1 MRVGPQCLSS
11 VHEFFG
17 PWRKCR
23 DKKGPPA
30 PAGIPSTPLEIGHP
44 LLKIKKKLLVHR
56 NRLSDLLKDT
66 YTSEAS
72 AWVGQP
78 LCGCCFLGWL
88 AKTLFKPN
96 SIRGATKRKA
106 QTQSL
111 PGGWIAPESLATW
124 RQLFTKL
131 FSLASACCTARAP
144 QTWRL
149 SWGQGSWN
157 FCLLHCMISHTFHV
171 VHMTFVLFN

>member
-1 MRVGPQCLSS
+1 MRHSKCVWVRNVCLQSMSS
-11 VHEFFG
+11 LDLG
-17 PWRKCR
+17 ASAATKRA
-23 DKKGPPA
+23 PPA

-44 LLKIKKKLLVHR
+44 LLKIKKQLLVHR

-78 LCGCCFLGWL
+78 LCGWP
-88 AKTLFKPN
+88 AKTLFQPN
-96 SIRGATKRKA
+96 SIRGATKRKT

-157 FCLLHCMISHTFHV
+157 FLLASLYDFSYLPCSSYDFCA
-171 VHMTFVLFN
+171 F